1 MKKKYCRYL
10 LTGMLF
16 YLCAYNA
23 SFAQYMPSAWEYA
36 RAYIYNKSAR
46 TRGKKPI
53 KVEEPVAQEWQVV
66 CRIADTSIFMCTLDT
81 TSFYLG
87 KITSLKSGKTIRS
100 GYGISLENGTVYIG
114 NWKRDL
120 KHGNGIVENDSTILS
135 GVWKWGKP
143 KREKMHKAS
152 ESEISLLEAR
162 KKLLKEIIELF

>member
-23 SFAQYMPSAWEYA
+23 SFAQHIPYVRGYVYTRPATTKGK
-36 RAYIYNKSAR
+36 RA
-46 TRGKKPI
+46 I

-66 CRIADTSIFMCTLDT
+66 CRIADTSTFMCTLDT

-87 KITSLKSGKTIRS
+87 NITSLKSGKTIRS
-100 GYGISLENGTVYIG
+100 GYGISLENGRVYIG
-114 NWKRDL
+114 NWKRDF

-135 GVWKWGKP
+135 GVW
-143 KREKMHKAS
+143 E
-152 ESEISLLEAR
+152 SLLEAR
-162 KKLLKEIIELF
+162 KKLLKEIIELL

>member
-23 SFAQYMPSAWEYA
+23 SFAQHIPYVRGYVYTRPATTKGK
-36 RAYIYNKSAR
+36 RA
-46 TRGKKPI
+46 I

-66 CRIADTSIFMCTLDT
+66 CRIADTSTFMCTLDT

-87 KITSLKSGKTIRS
+87 NITSLKSGKTIRS
-100 GYGISLENGTVYIG
+100 GYGISLENGRVYIG
-114 NWKRDL
+114 NWKRDF

-135 GVWKWGKP
+135 GVWEWSKP
-143 KREKMHKAS
+143 KRGKMHKAS

>member
-23 SFAQYMPSAWEYA
+23 SFAQHIPYVRGYVYTRPATTKGK
-36 RAYIYNKSAR
+36 RA
-46 TRGKKPI
+46 I

-66 CRIADTSIFMCTLDT
+66 CRIADTSTFMCTLDT

-87 KITSLKSGKTIRS
+87 NITSLKSGKTIRS
-100 GYGISLENGTVYIG
+100 GYGISLENGRVYIG
-114 NWKRDL
+114 NWKRDF

-135 GVWKWGKP
+135 GVWEWGKP

-152 ESEISLLEAR
+152 ES
-162 KKLLKEIIELF
+162 

>member
-23 SFAQYMPSAWEYA
+23 SFAQHIPYVRGYVYTRPATTKGK
-36 RAYIYNKSAR
+36 RA
-46 TRGKKPI
+46 I
-53 KVEEPVAQEWQVV
+53 KEEEPVAQEWQVV
-66 CRIADTSIFMCTLDT
+66 CRIADTSTFMCTLDT

-87 KITSLKSGKTIRS
+87 NIISLKSGKTIRS
-100 GYGISLENGTVYIG
+100 GYGISLENGRVYIG
-114 NWKRDL
+114 NWKRDF
-120 KHGNGIVENDSTILS
+120 KHGNGIVESDSTILS
-135 GVWKWGKP
+135 GVWEWGKP

>member
-23 SFAQYMPSAWEYA
+23 SFAQHIPYVRGYVYTRPATTKGK
-36 RAYIYNKSAR
+36 RA
-46 TRGKKPI
+46 I
-53 KVEEPVAQEWQVV
+53 KEEEPVAQEWQVV

-100 GYGISLENGTVYIG
+100 GYGISLENGRVYIG

>member
-23 SFAQYMPSAWEYA
+23 SFAQHIPYVRGYVYTRPATTKGK
-36 RAYIYNKSAR
+36 RA
-46 TRGKKPI
+46 I

-66 CRIADTSIFMCTLDT
+66 CRIADTSTFMCTLDT

-87 KITSLKSGKTIRS
+87 NITSLKSGKTIRS
-100 GYGISLENGTVYIG
+100 GYGISLENGRVYIG
-114 NWKRDL
+114 NWKRDF

-135 GVWKWGKP
+135 GVWEWGKP
-143 KREKMHKAS
+143 KIGKMHKAS

>member
-23 SFAQYMPSAWEYA
+23 SFAQHIPYVRGYVYTRPATTKGK
-36 RAYIYNKSAR
+36 RA
-46 TRGKKPI
+46 I

-66 CRIADTSIFMCTLDT
+66 CRIADTSTFMCTLDT

-87 KITSLKSGKTIRS
+87 NITSLKSGKTIRS
-100 GYGISLENGTVYIG
+100 GYGISLENGRVYIG
-114 NWKRDL
+114 NWKRDF

-135 GVWKWGKP
+135 GVWEWCKP
-143 KREKMHKAS
+143 KRGKMHKAS

-162 KKLLKEIIELF
+162 KKLLKDIIELF

>member
-23 SFAQYMPSAWEYA
+23 SFAQHIPYVRGYVYTRPATTKGK
-36 RAYIYNKSAR
+36 RA
-46 TRGKKPI
+46 I
-53 KVEEPVAQEWQVV
+53 KEEEPVAQEWQVV
-66 CRIADTSIFMCTLDT
+66 CRIADTSTFMCTLDT

-87 KITSLKSGKTIRS
+87 NITSLKSGKTIRS
-100 GYGISLENGTVYIG
+100 GYGISLENGRVYIG
-114 NWKRDL
+114 NWKRDF

>member
-23 SFAQYMPSAWEYA
+23 SFAQHIPYVRGYVYTRPSTTKGK
-36 RAYIYNKSAR
+36 RA
-46 TRGKKPI
+46 I

-66 CRIADTSIFMCTLDT
+66 CRIADTSTFMCTLDT

-100 GYGISLENGTVYIG
+100 GYGISLENGRVYIG
-114 NWKRDL
+114 NWKRDF

-135 GVWKWGKP
+135 GVWEWGKL
-143 KREKMHKAS
+143 KRGKMHKAS

>member
-23 SFAQYMPSAWEYA
+23 SFAQHIPYVRGYVYTRPSTTKG
-36 RAYIYNKSAR
+36 KSA
-46 TRGKKPI
+46 I
-53 KVEEPVAQEWQVV
+53 KVKEPVAQEWQVV
-66 CRIADTSIFMCTLDT
+66 CRIADTSTFMCTLDT

-87 KITSLKSGKTIRS
+87 NITSLKSGKTIRS
-100 GYGISLENGTVYIG
+100 GYGISLENGRVYIG
-114 NWKRDL
+114 NWKRDF

-135 GVWKWGKP
+135 GVWEWGKP
-143 KREKMHKAS
+143 KGEKMHKAS
-152 ESEISLLEAR
+152 EREISLLEAR

>member
-23 SFAQYMPSAWEYA
+23 SFAQHIPYVRGYVYTKPATIKGK
-36 RAYIYNKSAR
+36 RA
-46 TRGKKPI
+46 I

-66 CRIADTSIFMCTLDT
+66 CRIADTSTFMCTLDT

-87 KITSLKSGKTIRS
+87 NITSLKSGKTIRS
-100 GYGISLENGTVYIG
+100 GYGISLENGRVYIG
-114 NWKRDL
+114 NWKRDF

-135 GVWKWGKP
+135 GVWVWGKP
-143 KREKMHKAS
+143 KRGKMHKAS